1 MNEAVGMQK
10 ACGKVRIL
18 KKLCAVKIGV
28 HVKSTGRKGG
38 GGSFHSCQSQRIMY
52 MRITLSEREQIRLT
66 HQFPVNNLHDK
77 EMNGAYLE

>member
-1 MNEAVGMQK
+1 
-10 ACGKVRIL
+10 
-18 KKLCAVKIGV
+18 
-28 HVKSTGRKGG
+28 
-38 GGSFHSCQSQRIMY
+38 